1 MRRLPKVEG
10 ELIDRSEAVPFSFEG
25 QPVQGYRGDT
35 VTSALAANGVRVL
48 GRSFKYHRPRGILS
62 AAGHDAN
69 ALMQVQTLERS
80 VPNVRAD
87 VVPIEPGWRVRA
99 VNTRG
104 GLAHDR
110 LAVLNRL
117 SPFLPVGFYYKAF
130 HSKRLFPR
138 WERMFR
144 RLSGLGTVDLRA
156 GRRATPKCYDFCDV
170 LVIGAGPSGLAA
182 ALAAAGRGAR
192 VLLVDE
198 KPVAGG
204 SGCYARAGATATL
217 EKTTALLAKVR
228 ADLRIRLL
236 TGACAA
242 GYYADHWVAL
252 VTGACVV
259 KVRARSVIIAQGA
272 YEQPA
277 VFRGN
282 DLPGVMLASGAQR
295 LLYHYAVASA
305 RRVAVLTANTHGYA
319 AALDALGN
327 GIEVAAVLDF
337 RAQAGALSAEA
348 AQELARRGI
357 PVHSGVTP
365 IEAVTRRGGGE
376 VGGLRFE
383 TGTGDSRAQHHLA
396 LDGIWMSVGFA
407 PANALLHQ
415 AGAGFSYVAA
425 LEQFLPM
432 TLPPGVYACG
442 KVNGV
447 YGFDERLLDGR
458 AAGDEAAARLGFG
471 TDPAPRPRQTTAREC
486 PNHSYPIFA
495 HPRGGEFVDFDED
508 LTVKDLANACQEG
521 FDSSELLKRFST
533 VGMGPSQG
541 KHSNMNALRILCR
554 IRGASP
560 DALGTTTARPM
571 FHPVPL
577 SHLAGRGFTAER
589 RTALDEEHAA
599 QGAVWMPA
607 GNWRRPE
614 YYAVPGRSREEAI
627 AAEVRAVR
635 TRVGLIDVGT
645 LGKIEVHGPQAA
657 EFLERVYT
665 ARYANLGIGLTRY
678 CLMLDESGV
687 VVDDGVVGRLGPQSF
702 YFTTTTGN
710 SATLF
715 REFGRLAS
723 WWGLPVGLVNLT
735 GHYSAFN
742 LAGPDSRA
750 LLAEHTTL
758 DLSNEAFPYLGIRE
772 ATILGAPCRIMR
784 VGFVGELGYEIHLP
798 AEYAPDVWRAL
809 RAAGARFQLQ
819 TFGVEAQRILRLEKG
834 HIIVGQDTDGVTNA
848 LEIGVSWALRM
859 EKPFFIG
866 QRSLAVLGKQPRRQT
881 LVGFRLPPPASL
893 RPRESHLVLDSGQ
906 IAGRVTSSCFSPTL
920 GCCIGL
926 ALVTPAVAAARQLR
940 IRIDRGREIDAQ
952 IVAPPFYDREGERQR
967 PAPPL
972 PVAEAIRPRAGQ
984 ASARRRSPLE
994 AALASAAPAR
1004 PEANALLWLEDLS
1017 PRERFGCKGPGA
1029 EAWLA
1034 AAGLTVPRAPN
1045 SAQVDASGVLVA
1057 RLAAAEFLVEAVAA
1071 VAAVEG
1077 GAARVAAAREQLGS
1091 AVRPAE
1097 VYPVAR
1103 ADLVIGISG
1112 ARLNLLLRQ
1121 ICSVDFAPLLES
1133 RAATPGA
1140 ITLTSMI
1147 GVSVVAWVRAG
1158 GDGEAVLTLW
1168 VDPSFAHYFWT
1179 TLLEVGGDL
1188 GAVAVNEYSGTPRV
1202 AAPSR
1207 AIHQRG

>member
-1 MRRLPKVEG
+1 MRRLAQLEG
-10 ELIDRSEAVPFSFEG
+10 ELIDRSQEVQFLFEG
-25 QPVQGYRGDT
+25 KPVRGYRGDT
-35 VTSALAANGVRVL
+35 VTSALAASGIRVL
-48 GRSFKYHRPRGILS
+48 GRSFKYHRPRGVLS
-62 AAGHDAN
+62 AADHDAN
-69 ALMQVQTLERS
+69 ALMQVQLPERN

-87 VVPIEPGWRVRA
+87 AVPVEPGWEVSA

-110 LAVLNRL
+110 LAVLDRL

-130 HSKRLFPR
+130 HSKRWFPR

-144 RLSGLGTVDLRA
+144 NLSGLGRVDLQA
-156 GRRATPKCYDFCDV
+156 RRRTTPKRYDFCDV

-182 ALAAAGRGAR
+182 ALAAASRGAR

-198 KPVAGG
+198 NPAAGG
-204 SGCYARAGATATL
+204 SGRYARGGTSV
-217 EKTTALLAKVR
+217 ALRKISALIAEVR

-236 TGACAA
+236 TGAFAA

-252 VTGACVV
+252 VTDECMV

-282 DLPGVMLASGAQR
+282 DLPGVMQASAAQR

-305 RRVAVLTANTHGYA
+305 RRVAILTANVHGYA

-327 GIEVAAVLDF
+327 GIEVAALLDL
-337 RAQAGALSAEA
+337 RAEAGALSASG
-348 AQELARRGI
+348 AQQLVRRGVA
-357 PVHSGVTP
+357 VHYGVTP
-365 IEAVTRRGGGE
+365 IEALARRAGE
-376 VGGLRFE
+376 VGGLQFAS
-383 TGTGDSRAQHHLA
+383 GTGASRAEHRLM

-415 AGAGFSYVAA
+415 AGARFSYLSAV
-425 LEQFLPM
+425 EQFVPA

-447 YGFDERLLDGR
+447 FGFDERLADGR

-471 TDPAPRPRQTTAREC
+471 GAPAPRPRRSPIEC
-486 PNHSYPIFA
+486 PSHPYPIFPHA
-495 HPRGGEFVDFDED
+495 FGKEFVDFDED
-508 LTVKDLANACQEG
+508 LTVKDLENACQEG
-521 FDSSELLKRFST
+521 FDSSELLKRFAT

-541 KHSNMNALRILCR
+541 KHSNMNALRILGR
-554 IRGASP
+554 IRGESLE
-560 DALGTTTARPM
+560 ALGTTTARPM

-577 SHLAGRGFTAER
+577 SHLAGRGFTPER
-589 RTALDEEHAA
+589 RTALDAEHATL
-599 QGAVWMPA
+599 GAVWMPA

-614 YYAVPGRSREEAI
+614 YYAVAGKSREEAI
-627 AAEVRAVR
+627 SAEVRAVR

-645 LGKIEVHGPQAA
+645 LGKIEVHGPQSA

-665 ARYANLGIGLTRY
+665 ARYANLAVGLTRY
-678 CLMLDESGV
+678 ALMLDESGV
-687 VVDDGVVGRLGPQSF
+687 IVDDGVVGRLGPQSF

-723 WWGLPVGLVNLT
+723 WWGLSVGLVNLT

-742 LAGPDSRA
+742 LAGPESRA

-772 ATILGAPCRIMR
+772 AVIAGAPCRIMR

-798 AEYAPDVWRAL
+798 AEYALEVWRTLCATGV
-809 RAAGARFQLQ
+809 RYQLQ
-819 TFGVEAQRILRLEKG
+819 PFGVEAQRILRMEKG

-848 LEIGVSWALRM
+848 LEVGVSWALRM
-859 EKPFFIG
+859 DKAFFTG
-866 QRSLAVLGKQPRRQT
+866 QRSLAILAKQPQRQS
-881 LVGFRLPPPASL
+881 LVGFLLPPDSPR
-893 RPRESHLVLDSGQ
+893 RPRESHLVIDRGQ
-906 IAGRVTSSCFSPTL
+906 IAGRVTSTCFSPTL
-920 GCCIGL
+920 GRCIGL
-926 ALVTPAVAAARQLR
+926 ALVTPALAAGRELR
-940 IRIDRGREIDAQ
+940 IRIDKGEEIAAE

-967 PAPPL
+967 PAQPRA
-972 PVAEAIRPRAGQ
+972 VSEALRPRA
-984 ASARRRSPLE
+984 ALLARRRSPLE
-994 AALASAAPAR
+994 AAFGSAAPGRTPAAPR
-1004 PEANALLWLEDLS
+1004 LRFVDLS

-1034 AAGLTVPRAPN
+1034 AAGLTVPRGPN
-1045 SAQVDASGVLVA
+1045 SAQVDGSGVLVA
-1057 RLAAAEFLVEAVAA
+1057 RLATAEFLIE
-1071 VAAVEG
+1071 AVEG
-1077 GAARVAAAREQLGS
+1077 GAEPVAASRGQLASAARPPQ
-1091 AVRPAE
+1091 

-1103 ADLVIGISG
+1103 SDLVIGISG
-1112 ARLNLLLRQ
+1112 AALNLLLRQ
-1121 ICSVDFAPLLES
+1121 ICSVDFAPLLDS
-1133 RAATPGA
+1133 RAATSGPV
-1140 ITLTSMI
+1140 TLTSMI
-1147 GVSVVAWVRAG
+1147 GVSVVALVREG
-1158 GDGEAVLTLW
+1158 SDGEADLTLW

-1179 TLLEVGGDL
+1179 TLLEVASDL
-1188 GAVAVNEYSGTPRV
+1188 GAVAVNEYSGAPARV
-1202 AAPSR
+1202 TASGHAL
-1207 AIHQRG
+1207 HQRG